1 MVTEVREELGS
12 NQKLVRQVE
21 ISHCTK
27 PLQAGWKGKC
37 SPHRASGGGRHGS
50 RGARMQSGTPLAYV
64 GRGGRGRRFLHLAPP
79 SPSPETLVLPIGGS
93 HLMRNPGSAA
103 CRGQD
108 S

>member
-1 MVTEVREELGS
+1 
-12 NQKLVRQVE
+12 
-21 ISHCTK
+21 
-27 PLQAGWKGKC
+27 
-37 SPHRASGGGRHGS
+37 
-50 RGARMQSGTPLAYV
+50 MQSGTPLAYV